1 MDVLTA
7 AIKESFAGKAK
18 MTEQEVRETMMA
30 FQTEM
35 RAKQA
40 EKQKEM
46 GEKSKKEGENFMA
59 ANKKKE
65 GVKSTPSGL
74 QYKVVTAGT
83 GPVPKPDDTV
93 KVHYRGTLIDDMEF
107 DNSYTRS
114 EPITVR
120 NMSGVIK
127 GWIEALKMMPVGSK
141 WQLVIPPDLGY
152 GERGYPPKIPPNA
165 TLRFDVELLSIE
177 KPESAAPSPSPTGK
191 KDVVK

>member
-1 MDVLTA
+1 
-7 AIKESFAGKAK
+7 
-18 MTEQEVRETMMA
+18 
-30 FQTEM
+30 
-35 RAKQA
+35 
-40 EKQKEM
+40 
-46 GEKSKKEGENFMA
+46 
-59 ANKKKE
+59 
-65 GVKSTPSGL
+65 
-74 QYKVVTAGT
+74 VVTAGT

-177 KPESAAPSPSPTGK
+177 KPENPAAAAPTGK